1 MDTTNVTGMPPYEA
15 VCRQLGEF
23 VAGIIGSDVVE
34 EIGLSAESLFTR
46 DLEMDSIE
54 IVAFAEQV
62 KRRYGDRVDFV
73 AWLSGMELQQMYNLS
88 VGQVA
93 DYIVRGNDARS

>member
-1 MDTTNVTGMPPYEA
+1 MDTTSIAGTLQYEA
-15 VCRQLGEF
+15 VFRQLSEF
-23 VAGIIGSDVVE
+23 VAGIIGGDVVE